1 MTMAAQPLT
10 DQDIEALAHHL
21 ARLRPAR

>member
-10 DQDIEALAHHL
+10 AGEIESLAHYIAGL
-21 ARLRPAR
+21 TD